1 MDSTQSQGWN
11 RGDSKFYLSI
21 GYCLPVSQWT
31 EGGRPL
37 MAEDHPLT
45 NINRR
50 DVRPTGA
57 WRLDQAP
64 SHYPPATGSRHYDGW
79 PLGTSQLLSTAAP
92 AGTGNG
98 STPASSPLIQWGLAG
113 GCVGGWVGRGVCEL
127 VGGLGGLVAGSS
139 FEFHFQIPCFPS
151 LFPV

>member
-1 MDSTQSQGWN
+1 
-11 RGDSKFYLSI
+11 
-21 GYCLPVSQWT
+21 
-31 EGGRPL
+31 

-98 STPASSPLIQWGLAG
+98 STPAASQPPDPAG
-113 GCVGGWVGRGVCEL
+113 VGRWLCGR
-127 VGGLGGLVAGSS
+127 VGEKGGGGGM
-139 FEFHFQIPCFPS
+139 
-151 LFPV
+151 